1 LGTRILQERALKRDA
16 VTKFPD
22 LSLLLLLLA
31 VLNMRVMCKGI
42 NPLARYSSPPVT
54 RHRRTYTL
62 LRRPWLLAVSGKV
75 TQFATPVTRHTVT
88 QRMKCAPHRG
98 RISGIISR

>member
-1 LGTRILQERALKRDA
+1 VLKCNL
-16 VTKFPD
+16 VTKFKD
-22 LSLLLLLLA
+22 LCLILLLLV
-31 VLNMRVMCKGI
+31 VLNMRVMCKRI
-42 NPLARYSSPPVT
+42 KAIALHSCPPVT
-54 RHRRTYTL
+54 RHRKTYTL
-62 LRRPWLLAVSGKV
+62 LRLPWLLAVSGKV